1 MLSTGQLVRE
11 TVLMG
16 TLNVGL
22 PTVDVFT
29 DGMQIF
35 KFYRGYAYH
44 PSCWPMDEHNLT
56 IFNETCL
63 GQMPREEVEYEN
75 HPVWATMLLVP
86 FLLNYLAGWHRWY
99 REDKNRGLTWP
110 ACLVGL
116 YLPLRAASII
126 RER

>member
-22 PTVDVFT
+22 PTVDVYT
-29 DGMQIF
+29 DGVQIF

-44 PSCWPMDEHNLT
+44 PSCWPMDEHNFT
-56 IFNETCL
+56 IFNETCF

-75 HPVWATMLLVP
+75 HPIWATMLLVP
-86 FLLNYLAGWHRWY
+86 FLHLSSI
-99 REDKNRGLTWP
+99 
-110 ACLVGL
+110 
-116 YLPLRAASII
+116 LPLVSTCHCCQFFGVP
-126 RER
+126 E